1 MHLNGTQWVARF
13 RFAAFPLD
21 NSSARSDCDGDDDG
35 GLTTALLKARVDWHA
50 WHAHAQP
57 KVTRRH
63 ERGKASAHFLSV
75 YRQRLLLGYFCC
87 CMQLAS
93 ISGAF
98 IKSQRH
104 KERVTATVFTLDTTW
119 RCSVPPRLEAA
130 CTAFLPLRLKRNSCQ
145 GGGRVLCRAQAC
157 WVSVWVCLLPAT
169 ARRRH
174 RPLYALHVAKLHL
187 EATVF
192 FSFFTAIAVVVVVL
206 AVLHVLLLYFIFLFF
221 LYFRFRYCDEKLLKW
236 HKLPVGDTFRW

>member
-145 GGGRVLCRAQAC
+145 GGKGAVQGASLLGF
-157 WVSVWVCLLPAT
+157 CLGLLASCHSTAT
-169 ARRRH
+169 ASASLCLARSQT
-174 RPLYALHVAKLHL
+174 ALGGNC
-187 EATVF
+187 F
-192 FSFFTAIAVVVVVL
+192 FFPFL
-206 AVLHVLLLYFIFLFF
+206 QRLLL
-221 LYFRFRYCDEKLLKW
+221 LLS
-236 HKLPVGDTFRW
+236 F